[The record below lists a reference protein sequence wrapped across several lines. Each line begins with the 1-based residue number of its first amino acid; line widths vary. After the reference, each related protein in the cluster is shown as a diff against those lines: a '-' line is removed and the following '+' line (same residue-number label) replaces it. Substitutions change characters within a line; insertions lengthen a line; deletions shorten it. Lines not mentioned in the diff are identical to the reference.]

1 VPHANAEEAR
11 MHKLDQIPLAPERR
25 RTGRFGALT
34 ERGSLSPL
42 LYMAPFLAFFVVFQ
56 IYPIFQG
63 LYVSLTKWDLV
74 TAPRFVGI
82 ANYIALGK
90 DTLFWTALRNTALF
104 VGLNAPLAVVI
115 PLALAMLV
123 NDSIPGRAIFRS
135 AFTTPLMISVSSVGV
150 LWVWFLNPTFGL
162 INHYAE
168 MVGLPGQ
175 NWLVQNGW
183 AMFAVVLTTVW
194 WTSGWNLVLFLAGL
208 QEIPEQLYD
217 AAKIDG
223 AGSVDLFR
231 YITIPSLQPTILFVG
246 VTTIIGSFRVFGQV
260 FVMTGGGPFDST
272 RTIVQHIYESGF
284 RYFRMGNASA
294 IAWALFA
301 IVLVFTIIQFRLVR
315 DPDQ

>member
-1 VPHANAEEAR
+1 
-11 MHKLDQIPLAPERR
+11 MGTLDQVTAAAQRR
-25 RTGRFGALT
+25 SARVWAGA
-34 ERGSLSPL
+34 ERGSWMPL
-42 LYMAPFLAFFVVFQ
+42 LYMLPFLAFFLVFQ

-74 TAPRFVGI
+74 TPPRFVWF
-82 ANYIALGK
+82 ANYTGLLK
-90 DTLFWTALRNTALF
+90 DTLFWTALKNTILF
-104 VGLNAPLAVVI
+104 VVLNAPLAVIV
-115 PLALAMLV
+115 PLSLAMLV
-123 NDSIPGRAIFRS
+123 NESIPGRTIFRS

-162 INHYAE
+162 INYYAT

-208 QEIPEQLYD
+208 QEIPDQLYD
-217 AAKIDG
+217 AARIDG
-223 AGSVDLFR
+223 AGEVDLFR
-231 YITIPSLQPTILFVG
+231 YITIPSLRPTILFVT

-272 RTIVQHIYESGF
+272 RTVVQHIYESGF
-284 RYFRMGNASA
+284 RYFRMGSASA